1 MNLIFKLAW
10 RNIWRNK
17 KRSFITIVSVLVAVF
32 LAIFTRS
39 MQLGMYGNMI
49 KNVVN
54 TYTGFIQIH
63 KKGYWDDQTINN
75 SFKPDKKLFND
86 VKSTKGVVDIIPRLQ
101 TFSLMSSGKTTK
113 GVLIQGVDIEKEQI
127 LTNWKS
133 RIMEGKAFGRDD
145 RSVIISKG
153 LADYFKKKP
162 GDTLVFVGQGYHGMT
177 AAGKYSISGIIDMKN
192 PKLNNSVVF
201 FPLKLAQDYCSADG
215 MISQLVIAKDEN
227 TKTDKIIKNLTKK
240 LDVDKYEIIPWEKM
254 IPELKQAIAV
264 DNMGGI
270 IMIGIIYMI
279 IAFGILGTVLMMTE
293 ERIYEL
299 GVMLAVGTK
308 KLKLMMIL
316 TLESIFL
323 SLTGVLAGIILVLP
337 IVHYYHNNP
346 VLLSGTEGEAMK
358 GFGFEPLMILST
370 DWHISFVQA
379 MIVLI
384 VALLA
389 ALYPI
394 YKISRLKPVD
404 AMKEL

>member
-17 KRSFITIVSVLVAVF
+17 KRSFITILSVLIAVF

-54 TYTGFIQIH
+54 TYTGFIQVH

-75 SFKPDKKLFND
+75 SFSPDKKLIETI
-86 VKSTKGVVDIIPRLQ
+86 KTTKGVVDVIPRLQ

-113 GVLIQGVDIEKEQI
+113 GVLIQGVDIDKEQI
-127 LTNWKS
+127 LTDWNK
-133 RIMEGKAFGRDD
+133 RIIKGKAFGPNDK
-145 RSVIISKG
+145 SVIISEG

-177 AAGKYSISGIIDMKN
+177 AAGKYTISGIIDMKN

-201 FPLKLAQDYCSADG
+201 FPLKLAQDYCSAPD
-215 MISQLVIAKDEN
+215 MVSQLVIAKDEN
-227 TKTDKIIKNLTKK
+227 TKTEKILTALNKK
-240 LDVDKYEIIPWEKM
+240 INNSEYEIMPWEKM

-264 DNMGGI
+264 DNIGGI

-279 IAFGILGTVLMMTE
+279 ISFGILGTVLMMTE

-308 KLKLMMIL
+308 KIKLMLIL
-316 TLESIFL
+316 TLESILL
-323 SLTGVLAGIILVLP
+323 SLTGVIAGIILVLP
-337 IVHYYHNNP
+337 IVYYYHNHP
-346 VLLSGTEGEAMK
+346 ILLSGTNGEAMK
-358 GFGFEPLMILST
+358 GYGFEPLMILST
-370 DWHISFVQA
+370 DWHISLTHALIIFV
-379 MIVLI
+379 ISLI
-384 VALLA
+384 A
-389 ALYPI
+389 AIYPI
-394 YKISRLKPVD
+394 VKIYGLKPVD
-404 AMKEL
+404 AMKEV

>member
-17 KRSFITIVSVLVAVF
+17 KRSLITILSVLVAVF

-370 DWHISFVQA
+370 DWHISFAQA

-384 VALLA
+384 VALFA